1 MSELGGIILVGCSWP
16 SGLQKYLF
24 QLISIGQTFLNRVPN
39 EPQLYKIRGIYLIV
53 LLRSIF
59 APFIGLLYL
68 TNYYA
73 T

>member
-1 MSELGGIILVGCSWP
+1 MTVRGDYLVLFGWP
-16 SGLQKYLF
+16 LASQKYLF
-24 QLISIGQTFLNRVPN
+24 YLISVGQTFLNCITN
-39 EPQLYKIRGIYLIV
+39 ESQLYKIRGIYLIV
-53 LLRSIF
+53 LLRAIF